1 MHFLSPLRA
10 LLTSFHSAAPPSSTA
25 PTLDAAFCTQW
36 LLIFTSHTNPTQHSL
51 AERAGNFLKIHEKGK
66 KKTKKKKKRKR
77 KTNPTTAE
85 HKAELREADSIGAES
100 VWW

>member
-25 PTLDAAFCTQW
+25 PMLDAAFCTQW

-51 AERAGNFLKIHEKGK
+51 AERAGNFLKIHEKGEK
-66 KKTKKKKKRKR
+66 KKEKKKKEKEK
-77 KTNPTTAE
+77 PTQQPQNT
-85 HKAELREADSIGAES
+85 KPN
-100 VWW
+100 

>member
-25 PTLDAAFCTQW
+25 PMLDAAFCTQW

-51 AERAGNFLKIHEKGK
+51 AERAGNFLKIHEKGERK
-66 KKTKKKKKRKR
+66 KKEKEKPTQQPQNTKP
-77 KTNPTTAE
+77 N
-85 HKAELREADSIGAES
+85 
-100 VWW
+100 